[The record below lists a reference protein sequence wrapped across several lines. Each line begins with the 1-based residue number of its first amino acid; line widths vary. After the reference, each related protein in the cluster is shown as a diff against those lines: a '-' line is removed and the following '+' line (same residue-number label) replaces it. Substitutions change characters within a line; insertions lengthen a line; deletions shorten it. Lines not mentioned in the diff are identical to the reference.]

1 METQRGSMSI
11 SGLIS
16 ATVMTRSGSGNG
28 SGVRR
33 TPWTTLKMA
42 VLAPIPK
49 ARVSVTTV
57 EKPGFLVRDL
67 TA

>member
-1 METQRGSMSI
+1 
-11 SGLIS
+11 
-16 ATVMTRSGSGNG
+16 MTRSGSGNG